1 MPVDKTRRRPRVSPA
16 GSEWSTPRTR
26 LVHRLSPGLSTGV
39 EGWDTPLR
47 KCPHPLP
54 RTGIHLLE
62 HALGLT
68 RATPPPAH
76 RRSCGRR
83 PCPPQV
89 GHAPSRAPEVR
100 TPPRGDNW
108 ATRLPA
114 LVREVVEA
122 GSSSSTGAHRECP
135 HDTRSPPGRAARSK
149 PLGAIRGG
157 REPQG
162 RRPISAPSGRPLRP
176 GRSTANGIGAS
187 SRTGIGSGGGGS
199 LPAQCMRACPR
210 TSLRARSSPRVLRRG
225 RGWAIVTMRR
235 ARAVEH
241 APPRARMGRC
251 DDEARPGRRTCS
263 AAGADGPVAGGPAAQ
278 KGGRRVSF
286 TPRPAPLPARSG
298 AMTPFPM
305 SAGAAAH
312 PKVTRRPPFSPRRRP
327 GPRRWGPPEVFT
339 HPGRHRHRPV
349 HDGGRCRSDVPR
361 EAARRTEGL
370 IPVRAGPVVRDVAPE
385 VGGGGAPREPRR
397 GAAWSASTSL
407 NPRARTPGRRTR
419 GLPDDLAG

>member
-1 MPVDKTRRRPRVSPA
+1 M
-16 GSEWSTPRTR
+16 G
-26 LVHRLSPGLSTGV
+26 
-39 EGWDTPLR
+39 
-47 KCPHPLP
+47 
-54 RTGIHLLE
+54 
-62 HALGLT
+62 HA
-68 RATPPPAH
+68 AAEVPTPPPAH
-76 RRSCGRR
+76 RYPPPRAR
-83 PCPPQV
+83 PRPDPC
-89 GHAPSRAPEVR
+89 HAPFRAPEVLWPSTLPAPGGPRPLPR
-100 TPPRGDNW
+100 TGGPDAAARGQLGDPPPSPRAGGRGGWLFLFDRGSPGVPPRHPL
-108 ATRLPA
+108 AP
-114 LVREVVEA
+114 
-122 GSSSSTGAHRECP
+122 GACP
-135 HDTRSPPGRAARSK
+135 RAV
-149 PLGAIRGG
+149 L
-157 REPQG
+157 
-162 RRPISAPSGRPLRP
+162 P
-176 GRSTANGIGAS
+176 GRSRWGRSEAGGSRKDDAPSPPHPDARSDRGARRRTASGRHRGP
-187 SRTGIGSGGGGS
+187 GSGRGAEGVFRLNAGA
-199 LPAQCMRACPR
+199 PADVAACEIVAPR
-210 TSLRARSSPRVLRRG
+210 
-225 RGWAIVTMRR
+225 
-235 ARAVEH
+235 

-263 AAGADGPVAGGPAAQ
+263 AAGAAGPVAGGPAAQ
-278 KGGRRVSF
+278 KGGWRVSF

-407 NPRARTPGRRTR
+407 NPRARTPGRRAR

>member
-1 MPVDKTRRRPRVSPA
+1 M
-16 GSEWSTPRTR
+16 G
-26 LVHRLSPGLSTGV
+26 
-39 EGWDTPLR
+39 
-47 KCPHPLP
+47 
-54 RTGIHLLE
+54 
-62 HALGLT
+62 HA
-68 RATPPPAH
+68 AAEVPTPPPAHRYPPPRARPRPDPCHAPSVH

-100 TPPRGDNW
+100 DSASSAARDAARPLPCTRGPDAAARGQLGDPPPSPRAGGRGGWLFLFDRGSPGVPPRHPLAPG
-108 ATRLPA
+108 PCCP
-114 LVREVVEA
+114 VEA
-122 GSSSSTGAHRECP
+122 AGGDPRRAGAARTTPHLRPIRTPAPTGALDGERHRGVIA
-135 HDTRSPPGRAARSK
+135 DRDRV
-149 PLGAIRGG
+149 GG
-157 REPQG
+157 RRESSGSMHAGVPADVAACE
-162 RRPISAPSGRPLRP
+162 IVAPR
-176 GRSTANGIGAS
+176 
-187 SRTGIGSGGGGS
+187 
-199 LPAQCMRACPR
+199 
-210 TSLRARSSPRVLRRG
+210 
-225 RGWAIVTMRR
+225 
-235 ARAVEH
+235 

-278 KGGRRVSF
+278 KGGWCVSF

-339 HPGRHRHRPV
+339 HPDRHRHRPV

-407 NPRARTPGRRTR
+407 NPRARTPGRRAR

>member
-1 MPVDKTRRRPRVSPA
+1 MAVDPARPR
-16 GSEWSTPRTR
+16 W
-26 LVHRLSPGLSTGV
+26 
-39 EGWDTPLR
+39 
-47 KCPHPLP
+47 
-54 RTGIHLLE
+54 
-62 HALGLT
+62 
-68 RATPPPAH
+68 ATPPPAH
-76 RRSCGRR
+76 RRSGRRRAGTTGRPASQPSCGRSWRLALPLR
-83 PCPPQV
+83 P
-89 GHAPSRAPEVR
+89 GLTGSAPT
-100 TPPRGDNW
+100 TPARPR
-108 ATRLPA
+108 RL
-114 LVREVVEA
+114 
-122 GSSSSTGAHRECP
+122 
-135 HDTRSPPGRAARSK
+135 PPGRAARSK

-187 SRTGIGSGGGGS
+187 SRTGIGSGAEGAFRLNAGA
-199 LPAQCMRACPR
+199 PADVAACEIVAPR
-210 TSLRARSSPRVLRRG
+210 
-225 RGWAIVTMRR
+225 
-235 ARAVEH
+235 
-241 APPRARMGRC
+241 APPRPRMGRC

-263 AAGADGPVAGGPAAQ
+263 AAGAAGPVAGGPAAQ
-278 KGGRRVSF
+278 KGGWRVSF

-407 NPRARTPGRRTR
+407 NPRVRTPGRRAR

>member
-68 RATPPPAH
+68 RATPPSVH

-135 HDTRSPPGRAARSK
+135 HDTRSPPALAPGPCCPVEAAGGDPRRAGAARTT
-149 PLGAIRGG
+149 PHLRPIRTPAPTGALDGERHRGVIADRDRVGG
-157 REPQG
+157 RRESSGSMHAGVPADVAACE
-162 RRPISAPSGRPLRP
+162 IVAPR
-176 GRSTANGIGAS
+176 
-187 SRTGIGSGGGGS
+187 
-199 LPAQCMRACPR
+199 
-210 TSLRARSSPRVLRRG
+210 
-225 RGWAIVTMRR
+225 
-235 ARAVEH
+235 
-241 APPRARMGRC
+241 APPRARMGNC

-407 NPRARTPGRRTR
+407 NPRARTPGRRAR

>member
-26 LVHRLSPGLSTGV
+26 LVHRLSPGLSTGM

-68 RATPPPAH
+68 RATPPSVH
-76 RRSCGRR
+76 RRSGTRHH
-83 PCPPQV
+83 PPRATPP
-89 GHAPSRAPEVR
+89 APFRAPEVR

-114 LVREVVEA
+114 LVREVVGT
-122 GSSSSTGAHRECP
+122 GSSPSTGAHREVPPRHPLAPALAPGPCCP
-135 HDTRSPPGRAARSK
+135 VEAA
-149 PLGAIRGG
+149 GG
-157 REPQG
+157 RSEAG
-162 RRPISAPSGRPLRP
+162 GSRKGDAPSGRPLRP

-187 SRTGIGSGGGGS
+187 SRTGIGSGAEGS
-199 LPAQCMRACPR
+199 FRFNAGVPADVAACE
-210 TSLRARSSPRVLRRG
+210 
-225 RGWAIVTMRR
+225 IV
-235 ARAVEH
+235 APC
-241 APPRARMGRC
+241 APPRARMGHC

-263 AAGADGPVAGGPAAQ
+263 AAGADGPVAGDPAAQ
-278 KGGRRVSF
+278 KGGWCVSF

-361 EAARRTEGL
+361 EAARRTKGL
-370 IPVRAGPVVRDVAPE
+370 IPVRAGPVSGADTLWNGLKTHP
-385 VGGGGAPREPRR
+385 GSGGA
-397 GAAWSASTSL
+397 
-407 NPRARTPGRRTR
+407 GR
-419 GLPDDLAG
+419 P

>member
-1 MPVDKTRRRPRVSPA
+1 MAVDPARPR
-16 GSEWSTPRTR
+16 
-26 LVHRLSPGLSTGV
+26 
-39 EGWDTPLR
+39 
-47 KCPHPLP
+47 
-54 RTGIHLLE
+54 
-62 HALGLT
+62 
-68 RATPPPAH
+68 
-76 RRSCGRR
+76 
-83 PCPPQV
+83 
-89 GHAPSRAPEVR
+89 APSRAPEVR

-114 LVREVVEA
+114 LVREVVGA
-122 GSSSSTGAHRECP
+122 GSSPSTGAHRECP
-135 HDTRSPPGRAARSK
+135 HDTRSPPALAPGPCCPVEAAGGDPRRAGAARTT
-149 PLGAIRGG
+149 PHLCPIRTPAPTGALDGERHRGVIAD
-157 REPQG
+157 RD
-162 RRPISAPSGRPLRP
+162 RV
-176 GRSTANGIGAS
+176 
-187 SRTGIGSGGGGS
+187 GGGGS
-199 LPAQCMRACPR
+199 LPAQCG
-210 TSLRARSSPRVLRRG
+210 RAR
-225 RGWAIVTMRR
+225 
-235 ARAVEH
+235 
-241 APPRARMGRC
+241 
-251 DDEARPGRRTCS
+251 GRRCVRDRRPACS
-263 AAGADGPVAGGPAAQ
+263 AAGAAGPVAGGPAAQ
-278 KGGRRVSF
+278 KGGWRVSF

-407 NPRARTPGRRTR
+407 NPRARTPGRRAR

>member
-1 MPVDKTRRRPRVSPA
+1 MAVDPARPR
-16 GSEWSTPRTR
+16 W
-26 LVHRLSPGLSTGV
+26 
-39 EGWDTPLR
+39 
-47 KCPHPLP
+47 
-54 RTGIHLLE
+54 
-62 HALGLT
+62 
-68 RATPPPAH
+68 ATPPPAH
-76 RRSCGRR
+76 QRSGRRRAGTTGRPASQPSCGRSWGLALPLR
-83 PCPPQV
+83 P
-89 GHAPSRAPEVR
+89 GLTGSA
-100 TPPRGDNW
+100 PPRHPL
-108 ATRLPA
+108 APA
-114 LVREVVEA
+114 LAPGPCCPVEA
-122 GSSSSTGAHRECP
+122 AG
-135 HDTRSPPGRAARSK
+135 
-149 PLGAIRGG
+149 GAIRGG
-157 REPQG
+157 RELQG

-187 SRTGIGSGGGGS
+187 SRTGIGSGAEGAFRLNAGA
-199 LPAQCMRACPR
+199 PADVAACEIVAPR
-210 TSLRARSSPRVLRRG
+210 
-225 RGWAIVTMRR
+225 
-235 ARAVEH
+235 
-241 APPRARMGRC
+241 APPRPRMGNC

-263 AAGADGPVAGGPAAQ
+263 AVGADGPVAGGPAAQ
-278 KGGRRVSF
+278 KGGWRVSF

-370 IPVRAGPVVRDVAPE
+370 IPVRAGPVVRDAAPE

-407 NPRARTPGRRTR
+407 NPRARTPGRRAR

>member
-1 MPVDKTRRRPRVSPA
+1 M
-16 GSEWSTPRTR
+16 G
-26 LVHRLSPGLSTGV
+26 
-39 EGWDTPLR
+39 
-47 KCPHPLP
+47 
-54 RTGIHLLE
+54 
-62 HALGLT
+62 HA
-68 RATPPPAH
+68 AAEAPTPPPAHRYPPPRARPRPDPCHAPPVH

-83 PCPPQV
+83 PCLPQV
-89 GHAPSRAPEVR
+89 GHAPFRAPEVR
-100 TPPRGDNW
+100 DSASSAARDAARPLPCTGGPDAAARGQLGDPPPSPRAGGRGGRLFPFDRGSPGSAPTTPARPGARPR
-108 ATRLPA
+108 AML
-114 LVREVVEA
+114 
-122 GSSSSTGAHRECP
+122 
-135 HDTRSPPGRAARSK
+135 PGRSRW
-149 PLGAIRGG
+149 GAIRGG

-162 RRPISAPSGRPLRP
+162 RRPIFAPSGRPLRP

-187 SRTGIGSGGGGS
+187 SRTGIGSG
-199 LPAQCMRACPR
+199 
-210 TSLRARSSPRVLRRG
+210 V
-225 RGWAIVTMRR
+225 
-235 ARAVEH
+235 
-241 APPRARMGRC
+241 
-251 DDEARPGRRTCS
+251 
-263 AAGADGPVAGGPAAQ
+263 GGPAAQ
-278 KGGRRVSF
+278 KGGWRVSF

-370 IPVRAGPVVRDVAPE
+370 IPVRAGPVVRDAAPE

-407 NPRARTPGRRTR
+407 NPRARTPGRRAR

>member
-1 MPVDKTRRRPRVSPA
+1 MGHAAAEAPTHPPAHRYPPPRARPRPD
-16 GSEWSTPRTR
+16 P
-26 LVHRLSPGLSTGV
+26 
-39 EGWDTPLR
+39 
-47 KCPHPLP
+47 C
-54 RTGIHLLE
+54 
-62 HALGLT
+62 HA
-68 RATPPPAH
+68 PSVH

-100 TPPRGDNW
+100 DSASSAARDAARPLPCTRGPDAAARGQLGDPPPSPRAGGRGGRLFPFDRGSPGSAPTTPARPGARPR
-108 ATRLPA
+108 AML
-114 LVREVVEA
+114 
-122 GSSSSTGAHRECP
+122 
-135 HDTRSPPGRAARSK
+135 PGRSRW
-149 PLGAIRGG
+149 GAIRGG

-162 RRPISAPSGRPLRP
+162 RRPIFAPSGRPLRP

-187 SRTGIGSGGGGS
+187 SRTGIGSGAEGAFRLNAGA
-199 LPAQCMRACPR
+199 PADVAACEIVAPR
-210 TSLRARSSPRVLRRG
+210 
-225 RGWAIVTMRR
+225 
-235 ARAVEH
+235 
-241 APPRARMGRC
+241 APPRPRMGRC

-407 NPRARTPGRRTR
+407 NPRARTPGRRAR